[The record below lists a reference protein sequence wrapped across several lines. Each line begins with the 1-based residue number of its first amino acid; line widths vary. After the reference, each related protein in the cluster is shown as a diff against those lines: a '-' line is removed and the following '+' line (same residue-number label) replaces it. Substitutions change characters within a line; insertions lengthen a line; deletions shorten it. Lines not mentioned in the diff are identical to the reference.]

1 MQRTIQS
8 PLPFDPDLVE
18 TVRQYNIAANLTI
31 DHGWDV
37 REFNKNVLHFATYY
51 RVREMVPGLQS
62 SLVQC
67 ARDMASASLKLA
79 KGKNWNCKKPVKK
92 PMSAIRY
99 NERTFSAFLDG
110 MYISVSTIAGR
121 KRYPIRVPRYF
132 DKWMHGTIAS
142 LIISVRNGR
151 CIALLSVEFP
161 DNPPSRPPVSFL
173 GVDRG
178 VNRLAVLSDGSFPN
192 DGHVKTVKWKYQQL
206 RRSLQAKG
214 TRRAKRKLKSIA
226 GRERRFMACENR
238 VLAKRIVA
246 KPFDCIVL
254 ENLGGIKQNSKK
266 HRKVN
271 KKQRRRHAN
280 WAYHQLEEFV
290 IQAAENAGK
299 SVLFVKPHYTSQ
311 CCSRC
316 GHVARSNRQKQASF
330 TCTRCGFSL
339 NADLNAARNLSVLGK
354 ALHGRATV
362 NGPNVARD
370 EVAGDRAILLQR
382 SVVASHGL

>member
-8 PLPFDPDLVE
+8 PLPLDPDLVE
-18 TVRQYNIAANLTI
+18 TVRQYNVAANVTI
-31 DHGWDV
+31 DHGWNV
-37 REFNKNVLHFATYY
+37 REYNKNVLHFATYGH
-51 RVREMVPGLQS
+51 VREMLPGLQS

-79 KGKNWNCKKPVKK
+79 KGKGWNCKKPVKK

-99 NERTFSAFLDG
+99 NQRTFSAFLDG

-121 KRYPIRVPRYF
+121 KRYPIRIPRYF
-132 DKWMHGTIAS
+132 DKWIHGNIVS
-142 LIISVRNGR
+142 LVISVKKHR
-151 CIALLSVEFP
+151 CIALLSVELP

-173 GVDRG
+173 GVDLG
-178 VNRLAVLSDGSFPN
+178 VNRLAVLSDGSFPD
-192 DGHVKTVKWKYQQL
+192 DGHVKAVKWKYQQL

-214 TRRAKRKLKSIA
+214 TRRAKRKLKAIS

-238 VLAKRIVA
+238 KLARWIMDR
-246 KPFDCIVL
+246 PFDCVVL
-254 ENLGGIKQNSKK
+254 EDLGGIKQNSKK
-266 HRKVN
+266 HRKVT

-280 WAYHQLEEFV
+280 WAYYQLEEFV
-290 IQAAENAGK
+290 VQAAENAGK
-299 SVLFVKPHYTSQ
+299 FVLFVKPHYTSQ

-316 GHVARSNRQKQASF
+316 GHVSRSNRKNQSSF
-330 TCTRCGFSL
+330 KCARCGFQL
-339 NADLNAARNLSVLGK
+339 NADLNAARNLSVLGN

-370 EVAGDRAILLQR
+370 EVAGDRELLLRQT
-382 SVVASHGL
+382 VAASHAL